1 MGLHDTFDFDE
12 AAYRAKCAERPTIKL
27 QEEEI
32 RKLRQHFA
40 ASASMGIGLSHAVQT
55 AGLTLGVSAFAL
67 RRYYVAKEKLAI
79 IREELT
85 RRGVPLHDLSKRDAF
100 IPLSTAAV
108 GLGVGA
114 GISHLVAGAITA
126 PDVPMPGPH
135 GGSLA
140 MHYIQGDPEA
150 AAHGFAQGITDQA
163 NAVGQAAHGALLGHG
178 AEQVINETATEGA
191 SGHAVGYAA
200 GIMAAKKM
208 EEMLAECIG
217 ETVFAYAMEKLLD
230 PEIKIELKLKGKCTR
245 LQGPLGQFCRGCGES
260 IRHGKFARK
269 PPAWKPS
276 FLKGANYSVDCCQET
291 DDFDLCLKCHE
302 GGTSCECSD
311 QQMKMMQKSVAGDVL
326 ASEKGD
332 ARRRLANVAEL
343 RCAPCQRLI
352 TQGRYYCES
361 NNS

>member
-40 ASASMGIGLSHAVQT
+40 ASASMGIGLSHAVTT

-85 RRGVPLHDLSKRDAF
+85 RRGVPLHDMSKRDAF
-100 IPLSTAAV
+100 IPLGTAAV

-114 GISHLVAGAITA
+114 GISHLVGGAITA
-126 PDVPMPGPH
+126 PDVPVPGPH

-150 AAHGFAQGITDQA
+150 AAHGFAQGLTDQA

-178 AEQVINETATEGA
+178 VEQAINQTATEGV

-269 PPAWKPS
+269 SPLRQLS
-276 FLKGANYSVDCCQET
+276 IFKGANHNVDCCEET
-291 DDFDLCLKCHE
+291 DDFDLCLKCRE
-302 GGTSCECSD
+302 GGTSCECTD
-311 QQMKMMQKSVAGDVL
+311 QQMKTMQKSVAGDVL

-343 RCAPCQRLI
+343 RCSPCQRLI
-352 TQGRYYCES
+352 TQGRYYCKS
-361 NNS
+361 SYV